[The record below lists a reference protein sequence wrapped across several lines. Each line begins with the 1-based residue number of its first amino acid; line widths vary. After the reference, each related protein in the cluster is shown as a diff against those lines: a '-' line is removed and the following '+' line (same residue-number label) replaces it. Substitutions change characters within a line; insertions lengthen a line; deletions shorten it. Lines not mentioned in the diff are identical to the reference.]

1 MSRRKAMHRTQSSAR
16 SSFKSNFNPNS
27 LGVVGA
33 WFDVSQATDA
43 GSGLAFT
50 LPNLLSSNHATTT
63 TDARKPTVSAA
74 SNGVPILV
82 CSASCLQVPLHDAI
96 NGATK
101 WGIHFHVRFTS
112 AAGNPVPFSID
123 SAGSGGASTRK
134 LIAQR
139 FSGDLG
145 YAFDTGTT
153 GRSAGPASLWPLN
166 TWVACGF
173 ELNLGLES
181 SPGTPAA
188 EADRM
193 VWTINGLPVT
203 SSFAAIGGG
212 NPAPVTMQVPTG
224 SMNLFAQAAATG
236 ANGLVGEI
244 GRHIFVFSNSM
255 SGVTS
260 GLLTPAARL
269 ALSNFDRP
277 A

>member
-1 MSRRKAMHRTQSSAR
+1 MRSRGASAR
-16 SSFKSNFNPNS
+16 SSFKSGFNPQS

-33 WFDVSQATDA
+33 WFDTAQASNA
-43 GSGLAFT
+43 GAGLAFT
-50 LPNLLSSNHATTT
+50 LPNLLSSNHATTS
-63 TDARKPTVSAA
+63 TDARKPTIGAA

-82 CSASCLQVPLHDAI
+82 CSASCLQVPLHAAI

-101 WGIHFHVRFTS
+101 WGIHLHIRVTS

-134 LIAQR
+134 IIVQR
-139 FSGDLG
+139 FTGDLG
-145 YAFDTGTT
+145 YVFDSGTT

-173 ELNLGLES
+173 EVNLGLES
-181 SPGTPAA
+181 SPGVAA
-188 EADRM
+188 PEADRM
-193 VWTINGLPVT
+193 VWTINGLPVVST
-203 SSFAAIGGG
+203 FAAIGGG
-212 NPAPVTMQVPTG
+212 NPAPLTMQVPTG
-224 SMNLFAQAAATG
+224 FMNLFAQG
-236 ANGLVGEI
+236 AVAGGNGLVGEI